1 MCESVGHPVRAL
13 RRVGIGP
20 LEDRQLN
27 LGQWRELTAKEVAAL
42 KTSAKYKLQGRKSVL
57 K

>member
-1 MCESVGHPVRAL
+1 MCEAVGHPVRAL

-20 LEDRQLN
+20 LEDRHLN
-27 LGQWRELTAKEVAAL
+27 LGQWRELTAREIAAL
-42 KTSAKYKLQGRKSVL
+42 KASAKYKVQTK